1 MLNSTC
7 KKKKKKQK
15 KMLTK
20 IEKHFTIFDIDFVSI
35 RKNKVTL
42 TFNKPSYIGLCI
54 LELSK
59 VLMYEFHYDYIK
71 INMVTTQG
79 YYSKT
84 LIV

>member
-1 MLNSTC
+1 
-7 KKKKKKQK
+7 
-15 KMLTK
+15 MLTK
-20 IEKHFTIFDIDFVSI
+20 IEKHFTIFDIDFVAI

-42 TFNKPSYIGLCI
+42 TFSKPSYIGLCI

-71 INMVTTQG
+71 INMVITQG